1 MEAVAVGGKVERV
14 PMSEKYA
21 VAIEIAKTLG
31 APTLVCGVV
40 MWFCWDT
47 ITWERSLMLPALQ
60 ETAKALQATTEAL
73 DSTTDVL
80 ERVED
85 KLEKAP

>member
-1 MEAVAVGGKVERV
+1 MEAVAISGEVGRV
-14 PMSEKYA
+14 PMTEKYA
-21 VAIEIAKTLG
+21 VLIEVAKTFG
-31 APTLVCGVV
+31 APTLVCGIV

-60 ETAKALQATTEAL
+60 ETAKALQATSEAL